1 MRPLWNAQELI
12 PASCSPCSLP
22 ALSLPRAGGVWACCW
37 QLFISSAPLPMPS
50 PSACLL
56 GYDASKYPQCNLR
69 SGKPGTRF
77 WHLMSPGPPQPPTLC
92 RSVNFFNSQQV
103 RGGPLE
109 TVLPSASC
117 LQGNYGFPQTGI
129 LPESYR
135 GAITFPKTRRMP
147 CSSASQVEGK

>member
-1 MRPLWNAQELI
+1 
-12 PASCSPCSLP
+12 
-22 ALSLPRAGGVWACCW
+22 
-37 QLFISSAPLPMPS
+37 MPS

-69 SGKPGTRF
+69 SGKPGMRF
-77 WHLMSPGPPQPPTLC
+77 WHLMSPGPPQPPALC
-92 RSVNFFNSQQV
+92 RSVNFLNSLQV

-135 GAITFPKTRRMP
+135 GTVTFPKTRRMP
-147 CSSASQVEGK
+147 CSSASQLEGKPAKRKNLFPIHPSHPKGNSPPSFPMLAYHKHQ